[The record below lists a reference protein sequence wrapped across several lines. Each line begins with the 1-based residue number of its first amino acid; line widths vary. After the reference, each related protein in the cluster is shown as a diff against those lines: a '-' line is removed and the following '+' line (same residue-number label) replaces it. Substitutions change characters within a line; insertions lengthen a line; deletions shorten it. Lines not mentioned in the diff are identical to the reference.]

1 MIAIDEWAKPVAVRP
16 SLWLPKSIHQPVVV
30 FPTKDADER
39 KKHRQKDDVSRQRL
53 QIATRQRPG
62 SPSRYTPSPPKPS
75 RASAVADGLMESGWG
90 SAVLAKPRL

>member
-53 QIATRQRPG
+53 QIATRQQTRQPQQVHAE
-62 SPSRYTPSPPKPS
+62 P
-75 RASAVADGLMESGWG
+75 A
-90 SAVLAKPRL
+90 